1 MSNYFS
7 GTEVAGGRGYYLKGA
22 GVLLNQALIS
32 FGQKFLY
39 ERNYTPVQT
48 PFFMRKE
55 VMGECAQLAEFD
67 EELYKV
73 KTCSSFLS
81 YGFSF
86 VWVCLLGNIVP
97 SLYLM
102 LIGCV

>member
-1 MSNYFS
+1 MSYYFS

-39 ERNYTPVQT
+39 ERNYTPIQT

-73 KTCSSFLS
+73 NDMLKFSFLCFFICMGLRAS
-81 YGFSF
+81 
-86 VWVCLLGNIVP
+86 
-97 SLYLM
+97 
-102 LIGCV
+102 

>member
-1 MSNYFS
+1 MSNYFL

-73 KTCSSFLS
+73 KTCSSFRS
-81 YGFSF
+81 YVFSF
-86 VWVCLLGNIVP
+86 VWVCVQGNIVP